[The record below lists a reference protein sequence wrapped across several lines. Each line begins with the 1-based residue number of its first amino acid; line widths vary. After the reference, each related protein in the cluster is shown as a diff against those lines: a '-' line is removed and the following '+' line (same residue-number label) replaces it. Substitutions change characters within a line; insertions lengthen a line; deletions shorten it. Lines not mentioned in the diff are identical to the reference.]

1 MIFDAILGFICSIP
15 KGLLYSLSSLGEL
28 VIPQGTF
35 DWWKDIFSTL
45 SYVFPVY
52 AVFPILLLSGAIK
65 WFEIK
70 WAGLNRIK
78 GIFWASN

>member
-15 KGLLYSLSSLGEL
+15 KGLLYSFSSIGEL
-28 VIPQGTF
+28 AIPQGIF

-52 AVFPILLLSGAIK
+52 AVLPILLISGVIK
-65 WFEIK
+65 WFEIM
-70 WAGLNRIK
+70 WAGTNRIK
-78 GIFWASN
+78 GIFWGSN